1 LNDDMGD
8 TEGYSFPPIIIAI
21 DDYDQLRDAL
31 TYSYNQLTD
40 LGRIVRADTRLGVHI
55 VVAGETNGLSSGSDR
70 LVKQIKLMRAGFCL
84 VSAESVEFMGGR
96 VTRAMRNAQLPNGRG
111 FQVSRNNSDLAQ
123 FAHQQDPA
131 DLIRQIVERWGGYER
146 VTWAHPATDDGQ
158 PAAPPPTAVLTPK
171 GNGFSL
177 DFDFDLSGALDDY
190 KKQQTEEKSKLRKGL
205 ST

>member
-1 LNDDMGD
+1 M
-8 TEGYSFPPIIIAI
+8 ICIAI

-31 TYSYNQLTD
+31 TYSYNQLTE

-70 LVKQIKLMRAGFCL
+70 LIKQIKLMRAGFCL

-111 FQVSRNNSDLAQ
+111 FQVSRNSSDLAQ

-131 DLIRQIVERWGGYER
+131 DLIRRIVTQWGGYSR
-146 VTWAHPATDDGQ
+146 VAWAHPATDDGQ
-158 PAAPPPTAVLTPK
+158 PAAAAPTTAVLTPTT
-171 GNGFSL
+171 NGFSL
-177 DFDFDLSGALDDY
+177 DFDFDLSGALSDY
-190 KKQQTEEKSKLRKGL
+190 KKQQSEEKSKQRKGQ